1 MDVLHAARILPA
13 VLLRPRRGRSRLA
26 LVALLLACLAVGPA
40 PEPAAA
46 AGPLRY
52 LAGPHGALD
61 PAFIADQ
68 SDVQL
73 LLQLYAGLTR
83 LDEHGQPY
91 PSLASGW
98 AISEDELTYTFTL
111 RDGLAF
117 SDGTP
122 LTARDVRR
130 SWLRLLDPDVGST
143 APDVLSIVTG
153 ADARRSGSGSEDEV
167 GIEAPD
173 DHTLVVHLRH
183 RAGYF
188 PAITA
193 TPTTFVVPGNAGT
206 TAEWQS
212 VDGFVGSGPYVVDRL
227 DGTDLVLRANDQYV
241 AGPPPIEEVRFV
253 GMLDGDPVSA
263 YAGGGLDLVSIG
275 SFDAGWIAYD
285 PELGASL
292 HRGAA
297 SSIQFFGFDTTEPPF
312 DDARVRRAFLLAL
325 DRQRLVELSQGAAAT
340 AASSIVPP
348 AVQPSD
354 WPVELEHDADE
365 AARLLDEA
373 GYADRSELGTITVNG
388 TGLDVGPAVATWR
401 EVLGVDVAIENMNFS
416 DYLAQL
422 DSGVAAPIYT
432 INWII
437 DYPSPQALY
446 GLLLAP
452 AAASNYGRWQ
462 DDEFAALLDA
472 AASEDD
478 PARQADAYAEVD
490 ARVDAEAPVI
500 PWSYGETWWLARGG
514 LNGLGDL
521 TIGLIDFGRVSWD
534 D

>member
-1 MDVLHAARILPA
+1 M
-13 VLLRPRRGRSRLA
+13 LLRPRRGRPGLA
-26 LVALLLACLAVGPA
+26 LVALFLACLVVGPA

-52 LAGPHGALD
+52 LAGPPGALD
-61 PAFIADQ
+61 PAFISDQ

-98 AISEDELTYTFTL
+98 EVSDDELTYTFTL
-111 RDGLAF
+111 RGDLAF

-143 APDVLSIVTG
+143 APDVLSIVAG

-167 GIEAPD
+167 GIETPD
-173 DHTLVVHLRH
+173 DHTLIVHLRH

-193 TPTTFVVPGNAGT
+193 TPTTFVVPQAAGT

-212 VDGFVGSGPYVVDRL
+212 VDGFVGSGPYVVDGL
-227 DGTDLVLRANDQYV
+227 DGTDLVLRANDHYV

-253 GMLDGDPVSA
+253 GMLDGDPVTA
-263 YAGGGLDLVSIG
+263 YASGGLDLVSIG

-325 DRQRLVELSQGAAAT
+325 DRERLVELSQGAAAT

-348 AVQPSD
+348 AVQPPD
-354 WPVELEHDADE
+354 WPVELEHDADK

-373 GYADRSELGTITVNG
+373 GYEDRSELGTITVNG

-452 AAASNYGRWQ
+452 TAASNYGRWQ